1 MILYFIYNSFR
12 VIKSMT
18 KPVSH
23 QNILDF
29 WFDKEHKP
37 KWFIADNEFD
47 QLIKVKFSGIHT
59 QAVKG
64 ELSSWN
70 ESPESAL
77 ALIIILDQ
85 FSRNLF
91 RGSPLSFASDKK
103 AVEYTKQALSKE
115 FDKQLASDDLRHFL
129 YMPLMHSENMDDQI
143 LSVKLF
149 SSISHILPYAQQ
161 HMEVIQKFGRFPTRN
176 KALNRNPTPEETKFL
191 QKNN

>member
-1 MILYFIYNSFR
+1 MLVYFIYTSNG

-18 KPVSH
+18 NSISH
-23 QNILDF
+23 QDILNF
-29 WFDKEHKP
+29 WFAEENKP
-37 KWFIADNEFD
+37 KWFIADNKFD
-47 QLIKVKFSGIHT
+47 QLIKDRFSDIHT

-64 ELSSWN
+64 KLSSWN
-70 ESPESAL
+70 ESPESTL

-103 AVEYTKQALSKE
+103 ALEYTKEALSKE
-115 FDKQLASDDLRHFL
+115 FDKKLPSDEMRHFL

-149 SSISHILPYAQQ
+149 SFFPHVSPYAQQ
-161 HMEVIQKFGRFPTRN
+161 HMETIQNFGRFPGRN
-176 KALNRNPTPEETKFL
+176 KALNRKSSPKEINFL
-191 QKNN
+191 QESN